1 MVTMGSL
8 TKKPI
13 KYLTDIHSKTWEHP
27 ADRAALTA
35 LRQVPGLDQLLKLLI
50 GATTEKSYR
59 LYMLASTVR
68 VSDKQFQ
75 KIHKIFLEAC
85 SRLDARTI
93 PELFISQSPFLNA
106 GAIGV
111 EKPFIVLYSAMLKD
125 LSELEI
131 MSVLGHEIGHCL
143 SGHVLY
149 KTMLWILINIPFMLI
164 NIPLAEM
171 VIRLIILAL
180 LEWYRKSE
188 LSADRAGLLAV
199 QSPEACYTLEMKMAG
214 GSDLSQ
220 MDINEFFVQAAE
232 YDKGGNILD
241 SVFKLVNLAQE
252 SHPFAVLRL
261 TELKSWVDAGFYDKI
276 LSGQY
281 IRKGT
286 EGADD
291 VMGDFKKAQEQYE
304 EDIKRSK
311 DPLAEAVSNMM
322 KNIEP
327 VTQKLQEMFG
337 SLFNLTDGTEKKD
350 DDNKKDDDKKKED
363 DKK

>member
-1 MVTMGSL
+1 MANITPRPVT
-8 TKKPI
+8 
-13 KYLTDIHSKTWEHP
+13 YLTDISPRSWEHP

-35 LRQVPGLDQLLKLLI
+35 LRQIPGFDQMLKALI

-68 VSDKQFQ
+68 VSDRQFA
-75 KIHKIFLEAC
+75 KIHKVFCEAC
-85 SRLDARTI
+85 SRLDLKAI

-111 EKPFIVLYSAMLKD
+111 EKPFIVLNSQTLKD
-125 LSELEI
+125 LSELEL
-131 MSVLGHEIGHCL
+131 MSVLGHEIGHCV

-149 KTMLWILINIPFMLI
+149 KTMLWILINLPFMLMT
-164 NIPLAEM
+164 IPVAE
-171 VIRLIILAL
+171 VVLRLIIMAL

-232 YDKGGNILD
+232 YDQGGNLLD
-241 SVFKLVNLAQE
+241 SVFKLLNLSQQT
-252 SHPFAVLRL
+252 HPFAVLRL
-261 TELKSWVDAGFYDKI
+261 TELKNWVDAGHYEKI

-281 IRKGT
+281 QKRSDTG
-286 EGADD
+286 EDD
-291 VMGDFKKAQEQYE
+291 VMGDFKRAQEQYQ
-304 EDIKRSK
+304 EDLKRSK
-311 DPLAEAVSNMM
+311 DPLAGALSNAM

-327 VTQKLQEMFG
+327 MAKQVEQFFTNIFNPGQDSPEDASGTQDDSAGRTSKE
-337 SLFNLTDGTEKKD
+337 EKK
-350 DDNKKDDDKKKED
+350 
-363 DKK
+363 